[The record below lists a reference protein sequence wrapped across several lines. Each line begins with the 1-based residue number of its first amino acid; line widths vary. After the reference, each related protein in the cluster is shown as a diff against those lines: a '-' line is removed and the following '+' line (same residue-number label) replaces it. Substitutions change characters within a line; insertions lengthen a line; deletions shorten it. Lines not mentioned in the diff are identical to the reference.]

1 MIIILWD
8 SLRIDA
14 IEPLKGIFKEES
26 WSKFRSVAG
35 FTAPVVASV
44 MTGKTPEELGLSR
57 DTSDFLAKLDPEKID
72 DILFDYF
79 DSYISLGRL
88 IGPETSLVPLP
99 PSRRGNYKFMPPIP
113 WNAVSNWDIDIFRY
127 VGMKWSIAN
136 DKWWDLIYWHS
147 FVTHGPWSIYDSM
160 GAKESPEV
168 INTDR
173 LMRRMMEHDPEGL
186 WKWYMKGVYYAAET
200 LRALNDIT
208 GGMETIICFADHGE
222 CNPEG
227 DILTKDGI
235 KDISEVEVGD
245 EVYDVTGRWN
255 KVYKKFKFKH
265 RDKLIEIRP
274 YGFSKCIRFTENH
287 PILILDKSGQKIWKL
302 AKEITKDDRLL
313 IPIPKQN
320 NESLDLKDYIDNY
333 ILLGSN
339 KVHKK
344 YNHPLFENKRMI
356 HPRVKPLPRDMTD
369 ENFLALCGLY
379 VSEGNI
385 GHSTGETG
393 HSIYIAGNTKNIAKE
408 K

>member
-127 VGMKWSIAN
+127 VGMKWSVAN

-222 CNPEG
+222 ALGEEING
-227 DILTKDGI
+227 VKA
-235 KDISEVEVGD
+235 
-245 EVYDVTGRWN
+245 TGHFPGMH
-255 KVYKKFKFKH
+255 K
-265 RDKLIEIRP
+265 
-274 YGFSKCIRFTENH
+274 H
-287 PILILDKSGQKIWKL
+287 PILGTVPIWINRNEKIPEDISHTTIKDFAREMYIKYERDNPEYQKW
-302 AKEITKDDRLL
+302 
-313 IPIPKQN
+313 
-320 NESLDLKDYIDNY
+320 
-333 ILLGSN
+333 
-339 KVHKK
+339 
-344 YNHPLFENKRMI
+344 
-356 HPRVKPLPRDMTD
+356 
-369 ENFLALCGLY
+369 
-379 VSEGNI
+379 
-385 GHSTGETG
+385 
-393 HSIYIAGNTKNIAKE
+393 KE
-408 K
+408 KILNGKE